1 MIVLFANV
9 ERDLCPFP
17 SVILAHCE
25 DAVPAIGDRDAYRR
39 WEIQDRRIL
48 DKEEC
53 LTYVFGLELVPLS
66 NMPINHSV
74 RKSLL

>member
-1 MIVLFANV
+1 MGVWIPPKSDDVIYEQPL
-9 ERDLCPFP
+9 
-17 SVILAHCE
+17 ILAHCE
-25 DAVPAIGDRDAYRR
+25 DAAPAIGDRDAYRR

-53 LTYVFGLELVPLS
+53 LTYVFGLELVSLS